1 MGGTV
6 EELMLEG
13 LPFFPHD
20 SDARRDPKIRRL
32 LHWGGMAAYGRW
44 WCLCEYLAYVENH
57 IALFNNDV
65 EKSIT
70 AAELETTV
78 EDAEAFLGQLAL
90 LRLIDPEL
98 WAAGKVCNE
107 RMVEN
112 AQYRARKQAA
122 GAKGGRP
129 KKQAG

>member
-1 MGGTV
+1 M
-6 EELMLEG
+6 EEAALEP
-13 LPFFPHD
+13 LLYFPHD
-20 SDARRDPKIRRL
+20 SNARRDPKIRRL

-44 WCLCEYLAYVENH
+44 WALCEYLAFVDNH

-70 AAELETTV
+70 AAELELTV
-78 EDAEAFLGQLAL
+78 NDAEAFLAQLAL

-98 WAAGKVCNE
+98 FAEGRVCNA

-112 AQYRARKQAA
+112 ALVRARKQAA

-129 KKQAG
+129 KKQG